1 MLEIPSGL
9 QDRLIGLFRQMKES
23 FEGGEDV
30 RHGLAMVPSVQS
42 VVRGLVEIS
51 DNEDTRFAAILIH
64 EFLGFLE
71 IYDGRTDRWY
81 EINER
86 QVSQLRD
93 LTSRYFGSIIEAL
106 SENDLNSLVEAT
118 KRWFNEF
125 HNATRATTADVR
137 RR

>member
-9 QDRLIGLFRQMKES
+9 QERLVGLLQQMKTS

-51 DNEDTRFAAILIH
+51 DNEDTRFGAILIH

-71 IYDGRTDRWY
+71 IYEGRTDRWY
-81 EINER
+81 EINEE
-86 QVSQLRD
+86 QVAELRD
-93 LTSRYFGSIIEAL
+93 ITSLYFGSIIEAL
-106 SENDLNSLVEAT
+106 GGKDLNGLVEAT
-118 KRWFNEF
+118 KKWFNEF
-125 HNATRATTADVR
+125 HDATMATTADVR